1 MNLFIEVIMIDTEIY
16 SKINDM
22 EHTICEQNKMID
34 NLKISIR
41 ELKNSYNNLENLLK
55 VMIAEQV

>member
-1 MNLFIEVIMIDTEIY
+1 MIDTEIY

-22 EHTICEQNKMID
+22 EHTICEQSKTISD
-34 NLKISIR
+34 LKISIR